1 MKKLFSVIAIV
12 TVLCFAGTALAN
24 DTITNNAAGVIG
36 VDSQA
41 QGQGQGQSIDM
52 GTNVSERGFVVPG
65 EVTYGPLIN
74 YFGKP
79 LPSSGFQPVEQLL
92 MYGCW
97 FTEGALKNM
106 LKGVE
111 DAEAELKVVNLNL
124 DPAPAATEDG
134 ETKWIK
140 VVISRDKY
148 VGADVDYVG
157 PATGR
162 SENAKTTMVEVLAK
176 TALEAIENGCNVL
189 HLTAQGAVR
198 DAFAY
203 GWGIG
208 FASTQAQVYNNSDK
222 SNVSIGGFGY
232 SSGQAG
238 MRDKPWI
245 QGFGLIDRTLEY
257 PALNVAEAPVKEKYV
272 ILNNVH
278 EDDETVAEKTPVDQK
293 IEVENA
299 SVVN

>member
-1 MKKLFSVIAIV
+1 MKKVISVIAIA
-12 TVLCFAGTALAN
+12 TILCFTAGTASADSMSDSAAN
-24 DTITNNAAGVIG
+24 VII
-36 VDSQA
+36 DKFNSDNK
-41 QGQGQGQSIDM
+41 SI
-52 GTNVSERGFVVPG
+52 GAPIPGNVG
-65 EVTYGPLIN
+65 YGPLIN

-124 DPAPAATEDG
+124 DPAPVATEDG
-134 ETKWIK
+134 ETRWIK
-140 VVISRDKY
+140 VIISRDKY
-148 VGADVDYVG
+148 VGVDVDYVG
-157 PATGR
+157 PAIGR
-162 SENAKTTMVEVLAK
+162 SENAKTTMAEVLAK
-176 TALEAIENGCNVL
+176 TALKALENGCNVL

-222 SNVSIGGFGY
+222 SNVSVGGFGY

-238 MRDKPWI
+238 MRDKPWL

-257 PALNVAEAPVKEKYV
+257 PPLKVAAAPVKEKYV

-278 EDDETVAEKTPVDQK
+278 KDDGVVGYTDDDEGVVHATSEPVEQK

-299 SVVN
+299 NVTN